1 MLTAF
6 ILIGSCLF
14 FYFVGYR
21 FYAGR
26 LDRDVL
32 RPDTGNSTPAVNKN
46 DGVDFVPSKPLVL
59 FGHNF
64 ASIAGAGPVIGP
76 IIAMHHFGWGLTVF
90 WILIGNVFI
99 GAVHDYITLMV
110 SVRNR
115 GSSIADI
122 AEQTMGGRAKAVF
135 AVFLVLAMLLVVAV
149 FGVVAAKT
157 LIAQPEMVFPT
168 FAIIPLSMIFGW
180 FIYKRNASLAVASVL
195 AVAALI
201 LNIYIG
207 FKIPVP
213 LPEEGLFGLSPLMVW
228 FVALMLYAGIA
239 SVLPV
244 QILLQPRDYLSTYVL
259 FGSMS
264 LGILAL
270 LWVRPEIHTPVFR
283 GAFSEVQGPVWP
295 MLFVLVACG
304 AVSGFHSLVA
314 GGTTSKQ
321 LANESHGKP
330 IGYGGMLTE
339 GVVAVVTVLLVGGG
353 LYWVAPAGGGVDMA
367 ALGFRE
373 TLASGGW
380 ILAFGNGFGN
390 IVHQMLPILSFT
402 FASMIAVL
410 ALNTFVLTTLD
421 TAVRITRFIVQES
434 LGQKAPVFAN
444 KYLATVVIVFFA
456 YCIGATE
463 GWQKIWPIF
472 GATNQLIA
480 AVALMVGSTY
490 LMAMK
495 KPTAYTLYPAIFMVI
510 TTIGALGWQGYRF
523 FQRSGAQLPA
533 RGVLRSAHRACGVC
547 GARGRAGAAGP
558 PCGETGARAFGS
570 LRPRRLVS
578 GRFCTMINASIHG
591 PLRMQNAPLEPGEN
605 CYETQ

>member
-1 MLTAF
+1 MLTIG
-6 ILIGSCLF
+6 ILLFACMF

-21 FYAGR
+21 FYAGK
-26 LDRDVL
+26 LDSEL
-32 RPDTGNSTPAVNKN
+32 IQPDAGQVTPAVKQN

-76 IIAMHHFGWGLTVF
+76 IIAMHHFGWAITLV
-90 WILIGNVFI
+90 WILLGNVFI
-99 GAVHDYITLMV
+99 GAVHDYLTLMV

-122 AEQTMGGRAKAVF
+122 AESTMGFRAKAIF
-135 AVFLVLAMLLVVAV
+135 AIFLVLAMLLVIAV

-168 FAIIPLSMIFGW
+168 FAIIPVSMVLGW
-180 FIYKRNASLAVASVL
+180 CIYKKSYNLQLVSLIAVLTIV
-195 AVAALI
+195 

-207 FKIPVP
+207 FQIPVP
-213 LPEEGLFGLSPLMVW
+213 LPETGVMGFSPLIFW
-228 FVALMLYAGIA
+228 FVILMIYAGVA
-239 SVLPV
+239 SILPV
-244 QILLQPRDYLSTYVL
+244 QTLLQPRDYLSTYIL
-259 FGSMS
+259 FGSMALAI
-264 LGILAL
+264 LGLI
-270 LWVRPEIHTPVFR
+270 WVGPELNTPPFR
-283 GAFSEVQGPVWP
+283 GAMSEVQGPVWP

-321 LANESHGKP
+321 LASEMQGKS

-353 LYWVAPAGGGVDMA
+353 LYWTAPQGSGIDMNQ
-367 ALGFRE
+367 LGFRE
-373 TLASGGW
+373 TLQSGGW

-390 IVHQMLPILSFT
+390 IVHQMLPFLSFT

-421 TAVRITRFIVQES
+421 TAVRITRFLIQES
-434 LGQKAPVFAN
+434 LGKKMPVFTN
-444 KYLATVVIVFFA
+444 KYVVTVTVIIAA
-456 YCIGATE
+456 YLIGATD

-480 AVALMVGSTY
+480 AVALFVVATW
-490 LMAMK
+490 LMAVK
-495 KPTAYTLYPAIFMVI
+495 KPTHYVLYPAIFMVI
-510 TTIGALGWQGYRF
+510 TTIGALAWQAYNFLTAPEPNSFLGIT
-523 FQRSGAQLPA
+523 AL
-533 RGVLRSAHRACGVC
+533 VLIGLAVFVGNEGMQALKGRRVVCISTPEIPSRA
-547 GARGRAGAAGP
+547 
-558 PCGETGARAFGS
+558 E
-570 LRPRRLVS
+570 
-578 GRFCTMINASIHG
+578 
-591 PLRMQNAPLEPGEN
+591 
-605 CYETQ
+605 

>member
-1 MLTAF
+1 MLTIG
-6 ILIGSCLF
+6 ILLFACMF

-21 FYAGR
+21 FYAGK
-26 LDRDVL
+26 LDSEL
-32 RPDTGNSTPAVNKN
+32 IQPDAGQVTPAVKQN

-76 IIAMHHFGWGLTVF
+76 IIAMHHFGWAITLI
-90 WILIGNVFI
+90 WILLGNVFI
-99 GAVHDYITLMV
+99 GAVHDYLTLMV

-122 AEQTMGGRAKAVF
+122 AESTMGFRAKAIF
-135 AVFLVLAMLLVVAV
+135 AIFLVLAMLLVIAV

-168 FAIIPLSMIFGW
+168 FAIIPVSMVLGW
-180 FIYKRNASLAVASVL
+180 CIYKKSYNLQLVSLIAVLTIV
-195 AVAALI
+195 

-207 FKIPVP
+207 FQIPVP
-213 LPEEGLFGLSPLMVW
+213 LPEMGVMGFSPLIFW
-228 FVALMLYAGIA
+228 FVILMIYAGVA
-239 SVLPV
+239 SILPV
-244 QILLQPRDYLSTYVL
+244 QTLLQPRDYLSTYIL
-259 FGSMS
+259 FGSMALAI
-264 LGILAL
+264 LGLI
-270 LWVRPEIHTPVFR
+270 WVGPELNTPPFR
-283 GAFSEVQGPVWP
+283 GAMSEVQGPVWP

-321 LANESHGKP
+321 LASEMQGKS

-353 LYWVAPAGGGVDMA
+353 LYWTAPQGSGIDMNL
-367 ALGFRE
+367 LGFRE
-373 TLASGGW
+373 TLQSGGW

-390 IVHQMLPILSFT
+390 IVHQMLPFLSFT

-421 TAVRITRFIVQES
+421 TAVRITRFLIQES
-434 LGQKAPVFAN
+434 LGKKMPVFTN
-444 KYLATVVIVFFA
+444 KYVVTVTVIIAA
-456 YCIGATE
+456 YLIGATD

-480 AVALMVGSTY
+480 AVALFVVATW
-490 LMAMK
+490 LMAVK
-495 KPTAYTLYPAIFMVI
+495 KPTHYVLYPAIFMVI
-510 TTIGALGWQGYRF
+510 TAIGALAWQDYNFLTAPELNSFLGIT
-523 FQRSGAQLPA
+523 AL
-533 RGVLRSAHRACGVC
+533 VLIGLAVFVGNEGMQALKGRRVVCISTPEIPSRA
-547 GARGRAGAAGP
+547 
-558 PCGETGARAFGS
+558 E
-570 LRPRRLVS
+570 
-578 GRFCTMINASIHG
+578 
-591 PLRMQNAPLEPGEN
+591 
-605 CYETQ
+605 